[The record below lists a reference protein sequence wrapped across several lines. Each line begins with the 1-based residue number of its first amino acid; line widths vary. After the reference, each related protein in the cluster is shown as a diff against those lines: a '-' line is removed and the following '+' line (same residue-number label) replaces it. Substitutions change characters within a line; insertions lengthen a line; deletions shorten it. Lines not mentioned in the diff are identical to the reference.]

1 MSDKVSDKGAASG
14 GSKPL
19 PHVED
24 LYQSWFLEYASYVIL
39 DRAVPDIRDGLK
51 PVQRRILHA
60 LWELDDGRLNK
71 AANVIG
77 HTMRYHPHGDMA
89 IEDALVKIAQKE
101 LLIEMQG
108 NWGNIF
114 TGDRAAAPRYIEA
127 RISPFAK
134 EVVFNEETTDW
145 QPSYDGRNKEPL
157 FLPVKFPLLLV
168 HGVEGIAVGLSTRI
182 LPHNFN
188 EICDAAVAF
197 LKGKPVLLMP
207 DFPTGGVGDFSQ
219 YKDGQRGGK
228 IKVRAKIETL
238 DSKTLAIREIP
249 YGTTTTSVIE
259 SILNAH
265 DKGKIKVK
273 KVEDNTSQDVEI
285 LVKLPPGVSVEQT
298 EEALYAFTECEV
310 PISTFACV
318 IQDDRPWFCS
328 VSDILG
334 YSADLTRTLI
344 GEELTLQ
351 AKQLRTKIH
360 KATLESLFIEHKIYR
375 KVEGAESWE
384 EALDRLAK
392 AFKPLLKLVIDPV
405 VDSDYEALLEIRFK
419 RLTKYDNE
427 AAEKALNELK
437 GTLAEVEEKL
447 SDLTKVAIRYF
458 EALKKKYGPNHK
470 RKTVISGFQEVKA
483 REVVLA
489 NQKLYANRETGFIG
503 TSLKSDEFITACSE
517 LDEFLII
524 RKDGQIVLSKVS
536 EKVFVGEGIDSINI
550 LPSNASDAALHVL
563 YLDPESGSVL
573 AKRMKLS
580 GMQRDKAYEF
590 MKEGNGKILYSR
602 VVEAD
607 KADWLE
613 LDRLGAQKSWL
624 FNFQELEFATRAAK
638 GQVLTVRDLESW
650 KNVEEQANFREP
662 ITLTLSP
669 EGHHIVIGGK
679 GKKLGSYL
687 RSQLLIALTE
697 DGFLKVFPAAEK
709 QTLSS
714 NLKELFALT
723 SGAILTVVARSKDV
737 IYARRI
743 KTEDLSEGLE
753 VALFDGR
760 DIGGEFLAFQEA
772 APILELHYGSK
783 AAPTQPPEIIPLAE
797 VVPTRSLSGALTR
810 LNRPGL
816 SSVKAWVEPKVQST
830 TKH

>member
-1 MSDKVSDKGAASG
+1 MSDKLSDKEASG
-14 GSKPL
+14 SVARTL

-134 EVVFNEETTDW
+134 EVVFNEEITNW
-145 QPSYDGRNKEPL
+145 QPSYDGRNKEPQ
-157 FLPVKFPLLLV
+157 FLPVKFPLLLA

-182 LPHNFN
+182 LPHNFL
-188 EICDAAVAF
+188 EICDAAISF

-207 DFPTGGVGDFSQ
+207 DFPTGGVADFSL

-228 IKVRAKIETL
+228 IRVRAKMEAV
-238 DSKTLAIREIP
+238 DSKTLLIREVP

-259 SILNAH
+259 SILAAH

-273 KVEDNTSQDVEI
+273 KVEDNTSQNVEI

-298 EEALYAFTECEV
+298 EEALYAFTDCEV
-310 PISTFACV
+310 PISTYACV
-318 IQDDRPWFCS
+318 IREDKPWFCS
-328 VSDILG
+328 VSEILE
-334 YSADLTRTLI
+334 YATTQTREI
-344 GEELTLQ
+344 IAAELTLQ
-351 AKQLRTKIH
+351 AKQLRSKIH

-375 KVEGAESWE
+375 KLEGAESWQ
-384 EALDRLAK
+384 EALDRLEK
-392 AFKPLLKLVIDPV
+392 AFKPLLKLVVDPV
-405 VDSDYEALLEIRFK
+405 LDADFEALLDIRFK
-419 RLTKYDNE
+419 RLTRYDNE
-427 AAEKALNELK
+427 ASEKALNELR

-447 SDLTKVAIRYF
+447 SDLTKVTIRYF
-458 EALKKKYGPNHK
+458 ESLKKKYGAAHK
-470 RKTVISGFQEVKA
+470 RKTQISGFQEVKA

-503 TSLKSDEFITACSE
+503 TSLKGDEFISACSD
-517 LDEFLII
+517 LDEFLIV
-524 RKDGQIVLSKVS
+524 RRDGQIVLSKLS
-536 EKVFVGEGIDSINI
+536 EKSFVGEGIESITI
-550 LPSNASDAALHVL
+550 LPTGASDAAIHVL
-563 YLDPESGSVL
+563 YQDVETGSVL

-580 GMQRDKAYEF
+580 GMQRDKGYEF
-590 MKEGNGKILYSR
+590 MKEGKGKILYAR
-602 VVEAD
+602 VVESE

-613 LDRLGAQKSWL
+613 LVRLGAQKSWL
-624 FNFQELEFATRAAK
+624 FNFQDLEFATRAAK

-650 KNVEEQANFREP
+650 KNVEESAHFRTP
-662 ITLTLSP
+662 LTLTLSP
-669 EGHHIVIGGK
+669 EGHHIAIGGK
-679 GKKLGSYL
+679 GKKLGSFPP
-687 RSQLLIALTE
+687 SQLLIALTE

-709 QTLSS
+709 QRLSS
-714 NLKELFALT
+714 PLKELFPLVA
-723 SGAILTVVARSKDV
+723 GAVLTVVARSKDV
-737 IYARRI
+737 IYARRM
-743 KTEDLSEGLE
+743 KTEELSEGLE
-753 VALFDGR
+753 LALFDGR
-760 DIGGEFLAFQEA
+760 QIGGELIAVQDA
-772 APILELHYGSK
+772 TPLLELSFGPK
-783 AAPTQPPEIIPLAE
+783 ASPSAPPEIISVADH
-797 VVPTRSLSGALTR
+797 VPTRSLSGSISR
-810 LNRPGL
+810 INRPGL
-816 SSVKAWVEPKVQST
+816 STMKTWMPPLPGSLI
-830 TKH
+830 KH